1 MNLCPSRFRRGGV
14 ELLAGGGGPMQPLGV
29 SLEPDQDQQVRT
41 RLNSERI

>member
-14 ELLAGGGGPMQPLGV
+14 ELLAGGGAMQPLGV